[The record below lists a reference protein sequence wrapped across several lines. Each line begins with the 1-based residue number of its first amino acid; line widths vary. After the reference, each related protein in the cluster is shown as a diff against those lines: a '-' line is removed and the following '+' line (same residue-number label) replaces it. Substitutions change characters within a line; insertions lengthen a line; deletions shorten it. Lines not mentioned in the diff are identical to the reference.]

1 MNNEELAPHVERIKK
16 VLNREIDDDLILRD
30 LNKFVN
36 ENRLNIEDAVNGIIR
51 KYGNDSSG
59 FVTGE
64 NVVKKITEL
73 NGNEQNVDIVAKVVF
88 VQKKTIPGKNGGSDR
103 TILSGIM
110 GDETG
115 TASFTEWSG
124 EKELN
129 KGGVY
134 RFNNCYTKLW
144 NNNVQIHIGSRG
156 TVETSDANI
165 NVKER
170 DLAPVATVTKK
181 IADLDGT
188 ERSVD
193 VVAKV
198 IFSEKKE
205 IVTKDG
211 NRRVISSGILGDE
224 TATIS
229 FTLWND
235 TPTLDKGSVYNFK
248 NCYTRKWNDD
258 VQINI
263 GTNGS
268 VEASDVVIDNV
279 PGRQRPISAP
289 TELKI
294 GEVREGS
301 GNVTVVGR
309 VLSIEKRDIETRN
322 GPRTVY
328 SGTIADDTG
337 EIQYSAWNEP
347 GFKTDGTYRITNA
360 YIRSWKG
367 IPQLNIG
374 DNSEIQAVNVSF
386 DDSKIGQGNER
397 TVGDIAKN
405 GGGMDIIIRGA
416 IVDIRPGSGI
426 IKRCPE
432 CKRTIINNDCKMHGT
447 VEPVPDL
454 RMKIIVDDGTGS
466 IATTMDRACTE
477 RFTGVSFDAAFN
489 LQKARGEDIVVK
501 ELSDKLYMK
510 HVKIRGNAMIDE
522 FGLKINAK
530 EIVPDDVDV
539 KQRAKELLDEVEGML

>member
-205 IVTKDG
+205 IV
-211 NRRVISSGILGDE
+211 IM
-224 TATIS
+224 
-229 FTLWND
+229 
-235 TPTLDKGSVYNFK
+235 
-248 NCYTRKWNDD
+248 
-258 VQINI
+258 
-263 GTNGS
+263 
-268 VEASDVVIDNV
+268 
-279 PGRQRPISAP
+279 
-289 TELKI
+289 
-294 GEVREGS
+294 
-301 GNVTVVGR
+301 
-309 VLSIEKRDIETRN
+309 
-322 GPRTVY
+322 
-328 SGTIADDTG
+328 TG
-337 EIQYSAWNEP
+337 
-347 GFKTDGTYRITNA
+347 
-360 YIRSWKG
+360 
-367 IPQLNIG
+367 
-374 DNSEIQAVNVSF
+374 
-386 DDSKIGQGNER
+386 
-397 TVGDIAKN
+397 
-405 GGGMDIIIRGA
+405 M
-416 IVDIRPGSGI
+416 
-426 IKRCPE
+426 
-432 CKRTIINNDCKMHGT
+432 
-447 VEPVPDL
+447 
-454 RMKIIVDDGTGS
+454 
-466 IATTMDRACTE
+466 
-477 RFTGVSFDAAFN
+477 
-489 LQKARGEDIVVK
+489 AR
-501 ELSDKLYMK
+501 
-510 HVKIRGNAMIDE
+510 
-522 FGLKINAK
+522 
-530 EIVPDDVDV
+530 
-539 KQRAKELLDEVEGML
+539 